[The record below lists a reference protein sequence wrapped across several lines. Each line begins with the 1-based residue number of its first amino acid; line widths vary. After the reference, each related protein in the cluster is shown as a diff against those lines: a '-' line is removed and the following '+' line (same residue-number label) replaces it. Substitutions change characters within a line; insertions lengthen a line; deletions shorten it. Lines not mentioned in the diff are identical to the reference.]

1 MVVGLLTLEL
11 FFPEAD
17 SLKGKRSLARP
28 LLERL
33 RRDWNV
39 SATEVD
45 HLDQWQRAT
54 FAVASVNTEPS
65 AARRTLDLIVRH
77 VEQQHSVQLIDHAI
91 EIL

>member
-1 MVVGLLTLEL
+1 MVVGLLTLDL
-11 FFPEAD
+11 FFPEAH

-39 SATEVD
+39 SAAEVD
-45 HLDQWQRAT
+45 HLDVWQRAT
-54 FAVASVNTEPS
+54 FAVASVNTES
-65 AARRTLDLIVRH
+65 AAARRTLDSIVRH
-77 VEQQHSVQLIDHAI
+77 VEQQHFVQLIDHSI